1 MTPPMGPRTVTIN
14 AADDGARVDKVLA
27 RTLAL
32 GTAAVRRLCE
42 GGQVRGPRGRLAAGD
57 RVSVG
62 MVVSV
67 ADVQW
72 LTPVDRPLEVIAA
85 WADVVVVNKLAGLP
99 CHPLVPGEGDS
110 VVHRL
115 VGRFPDIGTAS
126 VDPREGGLLHRL
138 DTGTSGCLA
147 VARDRVTWETLRA
160 AFDGATK
167 TYLAIVVGAVGAVGA
182 DLVIDTPI
190 GHDRGDRRRMIVDPD
205 GAPCRTTVHVL
216 GRGRLPTFDGAVDV
230 SLVRLGLSGGR
241 RHQLRVHLQSR
252 GHPLLGDTLYGGA
265 VSDAVIDPISDAV
278 GDDGGGFFL
287 HAVSLALPGHPLV
300 HAPLPTRWRA
310 TLAAAGCPMLD
321 SPST

>member
-1 MTPPMGPRTVTIN
+1 MSPRTLTI
-14 AADDGARVDKVLA
+14 APSDDGARVDKVLA
-27 RTLAL
+27 RMLAL

-57 RVSVG
+57 RVSAG
-62 MVVSV
+62 MVVTV

-72 LTPVDRPLEVIAA
+72 LTAVDRPLDVIAA
-85 WADVVVVNKLAGLP
+85 WADVVVVDKPAGLA
-99 CHPLVPGEGDS
+99 CHPLVPGEDDS

-115 VGRFPDIGTAS
+115 VGRFPDIATAS

-147 VARDRVTWETLRA
+147 VARDRSTWETLRA
-160 AFDGATK
+160 SFDGATK
-167 TYLAIVVGAVGAVGA
+167 TYLAIVVGVVGP
-182 DLVIDTPI
+182 DRTIDSPI
-190 GHDRGDRRRMIVDPD
+190 GHDRGDRRRMAIDPD
-205 GAPCRTTVHVL
+205 GAPCRTTVHAL
-216 GRGRLPTFDGAVDV
+216 GQGRLTTPDGAVDV

-265 VSDAVIDPISDAV
+265 AS
-278 GDDGGGFFL
+278 DDGGFYL

-300 HAPLPTRWRA
+300 HAPLPARWRT
-310 TLAAAGCPMLD
+310 TLAAAACPMPD